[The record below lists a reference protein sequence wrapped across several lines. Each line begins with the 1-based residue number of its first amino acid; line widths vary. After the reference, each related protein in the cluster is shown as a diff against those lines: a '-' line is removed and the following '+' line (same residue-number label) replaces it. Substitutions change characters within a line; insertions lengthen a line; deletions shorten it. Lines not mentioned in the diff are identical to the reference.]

1 MLIETILKT
10 KGHDVA
16 TLRPEQPVSAAI
28 ALMAERR
35 IGAVVI
41 EDRGTVVGI
50 FSERDLVKVLARDG
64 HVALDRA
71 VRTSMTSPVV
81 TCRAEDRLDQVMA
94 MMTQRHIRHMPVMD
108 GTSLK
113 GMISIRD
120 LVRHRLEEKELE
132 AAILLDISRMHG

>member
-41 EDRGTVVGI
+41 ADRGTVVGI

-71 VRTSMTSPVV
+71 VQASMTSPVV
-81 TCRAEDRLDQVMA
+81 TCRAEDRLDHVMA

>member
-41 EDRGTVVGI
+41 QDRGTVVGI

-71 VRTSMTSPVV
+71 VQISMTSPVV